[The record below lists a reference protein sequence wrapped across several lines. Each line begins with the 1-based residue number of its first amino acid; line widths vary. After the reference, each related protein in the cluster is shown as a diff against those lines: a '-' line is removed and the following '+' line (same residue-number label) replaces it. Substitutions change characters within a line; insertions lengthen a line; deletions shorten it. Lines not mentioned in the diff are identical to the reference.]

1 MKNLLQKSILALSVV
16 ASLQAAEIYATFDVK
31 PAKSASLAFDA
42 SGVVKQVNKEMGDE
56 VKKGEVIASLDNRD
70 KAASLE
76 SAKTTLKFAKKDYER
91 QKEVK
96 KLIDASQFDA
106 FAYKYENAK
115 NQLTFQEV
123 MYDKTFLKAP
133 FDGVIYFKDIE
144 VGDTV
149 NGMMLK
155 TVYKVQSKHDRKLI
169 VNFDQKYHANVKVGD
184 TFKYKI
190 DGDPKEYSAKI
201 SKIYPL
207 ANANNRKIQAE
218 VLAKDIVVGL
228 FGDGTI
234 ITKD

>member
-1 MKNLLQKSILALSVV
+1 MKNILQKSILALSVA

-31 PAKSASLAFDA
+31 PAKSANLAFDA
-42 SGVVKQVNKEMGDE
+42 SGVIKQVNKDMADE
-56 VKKGEVIASLDNRD
+56 VKKGEVIAFLDNRD

-76 SAKTTLKFAKKDYER
+76 SAKTTLKFARKDYER

-96 KLIDASQFDA
+96 NLIDASKFDA

-115 NQLTFQEV
+115 NQLAFQEV

-133 FDGVIYFKDIE
+133 FDGVIYFKDVE

-149 NGMMLK
+149 SGMMLK
-155 TVYKVQSKHDRKLI
+155 TVYKVQSKHDRKLVI
-169 VNFDQKYHANVKVGD
+169 NFDQKYHNVVKVGD
-184 TFKYKI
+184 TFKYKV
-190 DGDPKEYSAKI
+190 DGDAKEYTGVI

-218 VLAKDIVVGL
+218 ILAKDIVVGL